1 MKRVRQ
7 AWVAANAFLMLCQ
20 LLGTAWS
27 ASEERVESDPGKRS
41 YYVYA
46 AAESDDEVAL
56 IRHGPQGSELLKR
69 IPVGSFPAENE
80 GPHGLNVSPGGRF
93 WFVSLAHGMP
103 YGSVHKYATGSDD
116 WVGDVTLG
124 LFPAT
129 LDIAATTG
137 LMYVVNFNLHGKM
150 EPSSISIVESATMIE
165 VARVTSGVMPHG
177 ARLDA
182 AGRRLYSVNMMD
194 DELVELDALK
204 FEIARRLP
212 LAGPTSSPSAHRH
225 SGGSSHESHTPRVE
239 PTWVTAP
246 VAGKV
251 YVTGNKS
258 NQIFEVDLAGWEV
271 SRRFDDTCA
280 GPYNLAVTPDARLL
294 VATYKKG
301 DAVGIWD
308 LGSGREMKRIPT
320 LRTVPHGVVI
330 SPDGRYAFV
339 TVEGKG
345 GEPGTV
351 EVFDL
356 KAGKRAGAV
365 DMGKQAGGI
374 AFWKME
380 P

>member
-1 MKRVRQ
+1 M
-7 AWVAANAFLMLCQ
+7 AAILVLWQ
-20 LLGTAWS
+20 WPGQAWS
-27 ASEERVESDPGKRS
+27 APEQPLESDPLTRS
-41 YYVYA
+41 YYLYA

-56 IRHGPQGSELLKR
+56 VRYGPQGAELLKT

-103 YGSVHKYATGSDD
+103 YGSVHKYATGSDE
-116 WVGDVTLG
+116 WVADVTLG

-129 LDIAATTG
+129 LDIAAATG

-150 EPSSISIVESATMIE
+150 EPSSIAIVESATMIE

-212 LAGPTSSPSAHRH
+212 LAGPPSSPGAHRH
-225 SGGSSHESHTPRVE
+225 PGGSDGHESHLPRVE

-246 VAGKV
+246 AAGKV
-251 YVTGNKS
+251 YVTGNRS
-258 NQIFEVDLAGWEV
+258 NQIFEVALESWEV
-271 SRRFDDTCA
+271 SRRFDDTAA

-308 LGSGREMKRIPT
+308 LRSGQEIKRIPT

-356 KAGKRAGAV
+356 QAGKRVGAV